1 MPENRLLEPGD
12 VLFMQ
17 WEEPSDFFILQDG
30 ELEILSAPQEFMG
43 LDSSIILDKSVRI
56 CTIKGKSMLVG
67 FSGALTDSYISSARA
82 LTKCNVVAYNLPSAG
97 IRAFAEKDLST
108 TVNMLRQ
115 IFNNYT
121 IAKNSLNKIQS
132 FCARISQI
140 EDNLCLMYNA
150 ISQGEGSDLLNKRAD
165 ALGETFSFNKGLFP
179 DSFSID
185 FLIEDRSRFLKKN
198 YNIDFGDNVSADF
211 LDLAKRL
218 LKINPQTLSDVIKSD
233 PEIAISFFSVF
244 SSSIN
249 KLQNQIVNLK
259 EKVREKIISFFESED
274 SPIYFLKSGGMNRWL
289 STGRVPSDFFKN
301 MIKLIEKLNV
311 VCSELFGDDMSVFSP
326 SYYDF
331 ISSLDKS
338 LQTKSTREE
347 DISMEAIPSKEEIS
361 APNVISTGLQKSI
374 YQIFEFS
381 MVDKEFQNRLLKLLN
396 DFKNLKNPLS
406 AESEERKVRRH
417 ITQLYWELYKQVF
430 ARSKKEKTIPRA
442 VKLMLTFGFLDDT
455 LLTQDEV
462 SELNEL
468 ARIKEREVS
477 IPILL
482 EYEFLSKI
490 YSGAEEPSITEMGLN
505 YEAFLR
511 EQEKYQKKGKAL
523 SEREDSDDINLNKT
537 LHEIQQRLASASAV
551 CSGSTAT
558 AFPILCSDLIR
569 GSLRSMY
576 QSKSKVEALIKSITD
591 VDFSLFWRET
601 VLKLDSAREIIKEE
615 VFPYFVLLPIAGT
628 KTFMWQELSGT
639 NKKSRGRIMIPILF
653 SGDIEKSLMHTFACF
668 RWELNRSIKGAM
680 WADPIEGGLTGEYFD
695 YVNTFKKNSKLSPEM
710 KEKIALKFKTL
721 RTNRDRFADDYILW
735 VAYEKDGIM
744 KVNNV
749 VREIFFKHMPFRKN
763 IRDQLENMPAFNKFA
778 TRYNNIKMRE
788 IASYENRFKKYMDEN
803 GKYPKPIED
812 FMNFLKM

>member
-1 MPENRLLEPGD
+1 
-12 VLFMQ
+12 
-17 WEEPSDFFILQDG
+17 
-30 ELEILSAPQEFMG
+30 
-43 LDSSIILDKSVRI
+43 
-56 CTIKGKSMLVG
+56 
-67 FSGALTDSYISSARA
+67 
-82 LTKCNVVAYNLPSAG
+82 
-97 IRAFAEKDLST
+97 
-108 TVNMLRQ
+108 
-115 IFNNYT
+115 
-121 IAKNSLNKIQS
+121 
-132 FCARISQI
+132 
-140 EDNLCLMYNA
+140 
-150 ISQGEGSDLLNKRAD
+150 
-165 ALGETFSFNKGLFP
+165 
-179 DSFSID
+179 
-185 FLIEDRSRFLKKN
+185 
-198 YNIDFGDNVSADF
+198 
-211 LDLAKRL
+211 
-218 LKINPQTLSDVIKSD
+218 
-233 PEIAISFFSVF
+233 
-244 SSSIN
+244 
-249 KLQNQIVNLK
+249 
-259 EKVREKIISFFESED
+259 
-274 SPIYFLKSGGMNRWL
+274 
-289 STGRVPSDFFKN
+289 
-301 MIKLIEKLNV
+301 
-311 VCSELFGDDMSVFSP
+311 
-326 SYYDF
+326 
-331 ISSLDKS
+331 
-338 LQTKSTREE
+338 
-347 DISMEAIPSKEEIS
+347 MEAIPSKEEIS

-576 QSKSKVEALIKSITD
+576 QSKSKVEALIKAITD